1 MVQLIDNCHFQ
12 ERKKMMSQIEGL
24 QGSLKFFRQE
34 NVKAKIEIKSLTESL
49 KSSEKALSSARILH
63 ESAYNL
69 LLKEKDGSIETK
81 EKQLGCYKKEK
92 LVLEKQNK
100 SLSSSLRKSANLV
113 KTSKQNFEDYK
124 KKYKVNVKGLSDQA
138 TVNASLQK
146 TVELLV
152 SEKIIVKK
160 DLEFLQ
166 AENSKLKDSIA
177 HSESGDKAE
186 VKRKCNMFLSSV
198 LQDKN
203 KEALDITEKL
213 NKLAQ
218 KFQKPLVREEES
230 FVRKGDFDIL
240 LESLVMKS
248 IGFQVSQSSV

>member
-1 MVQLIDNCHFQ
+1 
-12 ERKKMMSQIEGL
+12 MMSQIEGL

-34 NVKAKIEIKSLTESL
+34 NVKAKIEIKKLTESL

-69 LLKEKDGSIETK
+69 LLKEKEVSIETK
-81 EKQLGCYKKEK
+81 EKQLECNKKEK

-100 SLSSSLRKSANLV
+100 SLSSSLRKSANLL
-113 KTSKQNFEDYK
+113 KKSKQNFEDYK

-152 SEKIIVKK
+152 NEKIIVKK

-177 HSESGDKAE
+177 QSETGDDAG

-198 LQDKN
+198 LQDKS
-203 KEALDITEKL
+203 KEAMDITEKL
-213 NKLAQ
+213 NNSAYR
-218 KFQKPLVREEES
+218 FQKPSVPEKEPI
-230 FVRKGDFDIL
+230 VQKGDFDTLMEI
-240 LESLVMKS
+240 LVMKS
-248 IGFQVSQSSV
+248 FGFQVS